1 MNCKAYDIDSV
12 IKWAETREKIVNSE
26 WLMEIIRK
34 LPRQETNTFYKIKN
48 IANAILK
55 EKKYNFEIPI
65 FLPIGYMG
73 ELVEITKKDIY
84 PNRNNNDGKIVFGKN
99 DNQQVIY
106 SISDLSEEEYDSENY
121 IESLTDDSSN
131 DD

>member
-1 MNCKAYDIDSV
+1 MDCKTYDIDSL

-26 WLMEIIRK
+26 WLMKIIRK
-34 LPRQETNTFYKIKN
+34 LPKQETDTFFKIKH
-48 IANAILK
+48 IALKVLK
-55 EKKYNFEIPI
+55 EKKYDFEIPI

-73 ELVEITKKDIY
+73 ELIEITKQDIY

-99 DNQQVIY
+99 DNQKVIY
-106 SISDLSEEEYDSENY
+106 SISDLSEDDYDSENY
-121 IESLTDDSSN
+121 IQSLTDDSSN

>member
-1 MNCKAYDIDSV
+1 MDCKAYDIDSV

-34 LPRQETNTFYKIKN
+34 LPRQQTNTFYKIKN

-73 ELVEITKKDIY
+73 ELVEITKQDIY
-84 PNRNNNDGKIVFGKN
+84 PNRYNNDGKIVFGKN
-99 DNQQVIY
+99 DNQRVIY

-121 IESLTDDSSN
+121 IESLTDYSSN

>member
-48 IANAILK
+48 IAKRELK
-55 EKKYNFEIPI
+55 EREYNFEIPI

-73 ELVEITKKDIY
+73 ELVEITKQDIY
-84 PNRNNNDGKIVFGKN
+84 PINTLNDGKMIIKK
-99 DNQQVIY
+99 
-106 SISDLSEEEYDSENY
+106 
-121 IESLTDDSSN
+121 
-131 DD
+131 

>member
-1 MNCKAYDIDSV
+1 MLRFFTQCLLLS
-12 IKWAETREKIVNSE
+12 W
-26 WLMEIIRK
+26 
-34 LPRQETNTFYKIKN
+34 
-48 IANAILK
+48 ANAILK

-73 ELVEITKKDIY
+73 ELVEITKQDIY
-84 PNRNNNDGKIVFGKN
+84 PNRYNNDGKIVFGKN
-99 DNQQVIY
+99 DNQRVIY

-121 IESLTDDSSN
+121 IESLTDYSSN

>member
-26 WLMEIIRK
+26 WLMKIIRK
-34 LPRQETNTFYKIKN
+34 LPKQETNTFYKIKN
-48 IANAILK
+48 IAKAVLK
-55 EKKYNFEIPI
+55 EREYNFEIPI

-73 ELVEITKKDIY
+73 ELVEITKQDIY
-84 PNRNNNDGKIVFGKN
+84 PINTLNDGKIVFGKN
-99 DNQQVIY
+99 DNQKVIY
-106 SISDLSEEEYDSENY
+106 SISDFSEEEYNSENY

-131 DD
+131 DE

>member
-1 MNCKAYDIDSV
+1 MNCKTYDIDSV

-48 IANAILK
+48 IAIKVLK
-55 EKKYNFEIPI
+55 EKKFNFETPI

-99 DNQQVIY
+99 NNQQVIY

-131 DD
+131 DE

>member
-121 IESLTDDSSN
+121 IESLTDYSSN